1 MRIFI
6 HRVSQASVTINHFE
20 NRSIGDGLLVLLGIE
35 DSDTYKDIEWLCKKI
50 SSLRIFPDISGV
62 MNKNVIEM
70 NGEVLVV
77 SQFTLYASTKKG
89 NRPSYHR
96 AAKPEI
102 SIALYNKFVDQLI
115 KELAKK
121 VVTGEFGAF
130 MEVEMIN
137 YGPVTIYIDSK
148 NKE

>member
-62 MNKNVIEM
+62 MN
-70 NGEVLVV
+70 
-77 SQFTLYASTKKG
+77 
-89 NRPSYHR
+89 
-96 AAKPEI
+96 
-102 SIALYNKFVDQLI
+102 
-115 KELAKK
+115 
-121 VVTGEFGAF
+121 
-130 MEVEMIN
+130 
-137 YGPVTIYIDSK
+137 
-148 NKE
+148 